1 MTVEPTCDRLSPRR
15 PGNLQGSAG
24 RDPGER
30 DPETARNW
38 RERRRGYF
46 MPEQARTGGGRFQA
60 GIVADTHVHT
70 MDYLPRFASLVFRWA
85 IRRTVPP
92 PFFLDQLPLAGVD
105 AVVANA
111 VGDRVATAWWGRPP
125 WRAIHKQLCRI
136 RREAE
141 GAHIELAMS
150 AAQVWRAYESGYVS
164 VILGLEGGDGIGRDL
179 SRLDKLHE
187 WGVRLLVPVHLRDNH
202 IGTTRLPWQS
212 YMRIPGIP
220 RRRPR
225 GLTEFGHAVIERMNS
240 LGMIIDVSHSDTTTA
255 LDIAKRTRQ
264 PIVASHAGAR
274 RIEDFERFLDDGE
287 IIAIAETGG
296 LVGLWPYHYGGDG
309 PRDLDAL
316 MRHARYI
323 ADLVGTAHL
332 CIGTDLNGVPGTLT
346 GFRRENDVRLIA
358 EHLKSAGFAEDD
370 LTGILGGNFMRVFER
385 VAPR

>member
-1 MTVEPTCDRLSPRR
+1 
-15 PGNLQGSAG
+15 
-24 RDPGER
+24 
-30 DPETARNW
+30 
-38 RERRRGYF
+38 

-60 GIVADTHVHT
+60 GIVADAHVHT

-92 PFFLDQLPLAGVD
+92 PFFLEQLPLAGVD

-125 WRAIHKQLCRI
+125 WWAIHKQLHRI

-141 GAHIELAMS
+141 DAHIELAMS
-150 AAQVWRAYESGYVS
+150 AAQVRTAFESGHVS

-187 WGVRLLVPVHLRDNH
+187 WGVRLLVPVHLRDNQ

-212 YMRIPGIP
+212 YLRMPGIP
-220 RRRPR
+220 RHRPR
-225 GLTEFGHAVIERMNS
+225 GLTEFGHAVIGRMNS

-296 LVGLWPYHYGGDG
+296 LVGLWPYHYGGHG
-309 PRDLDAL
+309 PRNLDAL

-332 CIGTDLNGVPGTLT
+332 CIGTDINGVPGALT